1 MRSLSGVSAA
11 GASFAAIQEMLYND
25 DPRVRIEDCYVLA
38 CDRCEDKGWRPDAAA
53 VLSKAIEIRLRGSTG
68 SPEVET

>member
-1 MRSLSGVSAA
+1 VSAA

>member
-1 MRSLSGVSAA
+1 VSAA
-11 GASFAAIQEMLYND
+11 GASFAAIQEMLYDD